1 MSYADI
7 LKKLAETNAYAA
19 ELLAAKERTKV
30 KIEKPEVLEV
40 VPEPEKSRSEL
51 DILYDPETD
60 FDTFIKLANKLD
72 GFTKE

>member
-19 ELLAAKERTKV
+19 ELLAAREQTKV
-30 KIEKPEVLEV
+30 KIEHPVVLEV
-40 VPEPEKSRSEL
+40 VPEPEKARSEF